1 MKRNKWF
8 LLIAAVCI
16 LLFSSCDL
24 ILGLFAAKG
33 IVTGIVY
40 DAGTNSVVAGVTV
53 TVVGS
58 SESTVTDTF
67 GEFELEVSEGTQTL
81 HFTKTGYTFY
91 DITVVVVADITVE
104 LDESVVGY
112 DPLSSNEYRIVLTW
126 GENPRDLDSHLRL
139 PNLDTVDY
147 NNETADDSSAN
158 LDWDDTQSFGPETI
172 TITTQ
177 NAGTYYYSVHNYAG
191 TGTIGTSSA
200 VVKVYNYSGLWRT
213 YTVSQITGDS
223 SKRYWRV
230 FSLNGSNITAL
241 NTYADSAW

>member
-1 MKRNKWF
+1 MKRNKWL

-24 ILGLFAAKG
+24 ILGLFAGKG

-40 DAGTNSVVAGVTV
+40 DADGGARVAGVLV
-53 TVVGS
+53 TVDGS
-58 SESTVTDTF
+58 SESTVTDAY
-67 GEFELEVSEGTQTL
+67 GEFEIEVSEGVQTL

-91 DITVVVVADITVE
+91 DITVTVVADITVE

-139 PNLDTVDY
+139 PNLDTVNY
-147 NNETADDSSAN
+147 SSKTADDSSAS
-158 LDWDDTQSFGPETI
+158 LDWDDTGSYGPETI

-177 NAGTYYYSVHNYAG
+177 NAGTYYYSVHNFAG
-191 TGTIGTSSA
+191 TGTIATSGA

-213 YTVSQITGDS
+213 YTVSGVSGDS
-223 SKRYWRV
+223 TKRYWRV
-230 FSLNGSNITAL
+230 FSLNGSAITPL
-241 NTYADSAW
+241 NTYSDTAW

>member
-1 MKRNKWF
+1 LKKNKWF

-40 DAGTNSVVAGVTV
+40 DADGGARVAGVVV

-58 SESTVTDTF
+58 SESTVTNSN
-67 GEFELEVSEGTQTL
+67 GEFELEVSEGNQTL
-81 HFTKTGYTFY
+81 HFTKVGYTFY
-91 DITVVVVADITVE
+91 DVAVFVVADETVA
-104 LDESVVGY
+104 LSESVVGY
-112 DPLSSNEYRIVLTW
+112 DPLSSDEYRIVLTW

-147 NNETADDSSAN
+147 NNKTADDSSAN
-158 LDWDDTQSFGPETI
+158 LDWDDTQSYGPETI

-191 TGTIGTSSA
+191 SGTIGTSGA

-213 YTVSQITGDS
+213 YTVSQISGDS
-223 SKRYWRV
+223 TKRYWRV
-230 FSLNGSNITAL
+230 FSLNGSTITAL
-241 NTYADSAW
+241 NTYSDSAW